1 MQDQGCIAGSH
12 IQPAMNLACNL
23 TPLEDDRTHE
33 EDDARQQADHPGD
46 RTISS
51 REAEDDVRQDANK
64 EVGKKVDHCITTRIN
79 HGKNEVC
86 DQIQHN
92 HDRSN
97 PVCSQM
103 EEVEVVSCD
112 AKHDQHDEYEQGHD
126 ARRTQA
132 PLEETHDAEFEDNQ
146 PHGKQE
152 TPVEIKTSPGT
163 DVEHEVSTEA
173 GDDNSPYDK
182 ELNLVEEGCDL
193 QCSLYREVGSFRLT
207 T

>member
-1 MQDQGCIAGSH
+1 MRSDNISMLQDTLSI
-12 IQPAMNLACNL
+12 
-23 TPLEDDRTHE
+23 LEKGFYQINEETIHLKLSRT
-33 EDDARQQADHPGD
+33 
-46 RTISS
+46 
-51 REAEDDVRQDANK
+51 
-64 EVGKKVDHCITTRIN
+64 
-79 HGKNEVC
+79 
-86 DQIQHN
+86 
-92 HDRSN
+92 
-97 PVCSQM
+97 QM

-182 ELNLVEEGCDL
+182 ELNLIEEGCDL
-193 QCSLYREVGSFRLT
+193 QCGLYREVGSFRLT